1 MYNILRRMYLS
12 KPQKIDKA
20 GLDKAVLK
28 GWISLEQENEILSL
42 AQKGGDPLSLDRAES
57 RFKTYGT
64 CRRKVRYKI

>member
-42 AQKGGDPLSLDRAES
+42 WIGQNPDLKHIIRTEE
-57 RFKTYGT
+57 R
-64 CRRKVRYKI
+64 

>member
-28 GWISLEQENEILSL
+28 GWIFLEQENEILSL
-42 AQKGGDPLSLDRAES
+42 A
-57 RFKTYGT
+57 
-64 CRRKVRYKI
+64 